1 MRSRKGDSHNTE
13 KVFKT
18 MSAMK
23 MNEKQIIK
31 SAMKARGI
39 NQEQLAH
46 EVGYKTQSSISSR
59 LSGYSMRVDTFV
71 KLLSAMGYAVVVK
84 SAVSNDDGEEWTVS
98 QDEGDGENG

>member
-1 MRSRKGDSHNTE
+1 
-13 KVFKT
+13 
-18 MSAMK
+18 MK

-59 LSGYSMRVDTFV
+59 LCGNSMRVDTFV
-71 KLLSAMGYAVVVK
+71 KLLSAVVVK
-84 SAVSNDDGEEWTVS
+84 STIQNDDGEEWTIS
-98 QDEGDGENG
+98 QEEGDGENG

>member
-1 MRSRKGDSHNTE
+1 
-13 KVFKT
+13 
-18 MSAMK
+18 MK

-59 LSGYSMRVDTFV
+59 LCGNSMRVDTFI

-84 SAVSNDDGEEWTVS
+84 STIQNDDGEEWTIS
-98 QDEGDGENG
+98 QEEGDGENG